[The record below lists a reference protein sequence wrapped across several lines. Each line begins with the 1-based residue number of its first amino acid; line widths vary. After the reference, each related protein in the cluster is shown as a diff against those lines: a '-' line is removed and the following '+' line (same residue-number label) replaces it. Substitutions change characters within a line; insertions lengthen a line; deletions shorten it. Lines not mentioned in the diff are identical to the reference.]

1 MVAWGE
7 TLVKGSSDKGSGYH
21 RGGDL
26 VAGLPAELQTAQ
38 ERLVQTQDTIERTL
52 GLSSPKNFAS
62 RFKNFDS

>member
-7 TLVKGSSDKGSGYH
+7 TLVKGSSDKSSGHH
-21 RGGDL
+21 RGGDS

-38 ERLVQTQDTIERTL
+38 ERLMQTQDTIERSL
-52 GLSSPKNFAS
+52 GLSLPKDFAS

>member
-7 TLVKGSSDKGSGYH
+7 TLVKGSSDKSSRYH

-26 VAGLPAELQTAQ
+26 VAGRLAELQTTQ

-52 GLSSPKNFAS
+52 GLSSPKDFAS